1 MKNKLSKDDILAKIK
16 NEKYI
21 FLEDGK
27 TTICQLTMQ
36 NGFTV
41 LGFSACV
48 DPRNF
53 DKEIGQ
59 SVAKD
64 NAVDKVWDL
73 EGYLLQQKLF
83 EAGLINIK
91 E

>member
-1 MKNKLSKDDILAKIK
+1 MKNKLSKDDILAKIR
-16 NEKYI
+16 NENYI

-27 TTICQLTMQ
+27 TTICQLTLQ

-48 DPRNF
+48 DPKNF

-59 SVAKD
+59 NIAKD
-64 NAVDKVWDL
+64 NALDKVWDL

-83 EAGLINIK
+83 EAGLVDIK